1 MWATDLRRLAALA
14 AGAGLLL
21 AAAAVGAQAPVGLPP
36 AKVMPR
42 VDALPIPATPT
53 PVDLEALARGFAGA
67 TGSPALPGA
76 DEPRLIVFISLAMPE
91 AALARLVDQAARAR
105 AQLLLRGLSEG
116 SLPRTAMRIQQLIG
130 TRPVAVQ
137 IDPRAFDR
145 YAIQRV
151 PSFVLARA
159 GGPDTACSGELCA
172 RSDDHVMAAG
182 DVSLDYA
189 LAHFQ
194 RSAPA
199 FAKDAGRFL
208 ARLGRRE

>member
-1 MWATDLRRLAALA
+1 MWAIEFLRLAARVA
-14 AGAGLLL
+14 AAGLLF
-21 AAAAVGAQAPVGLPP
+21 ADVAVRAQALVGLPP

-42 VDALPIPATPT
+42 VDALPVPATQT
-53 PVDLEALARGFAGA
+53 PVDLEALARGFAAA
-67 TGSPALPGA
+67 TGAPTLPGT
-76 DEPRLIVFISLAMPE
+76 DEPRLIVFISLSMPE
-91 AALARLVDQAARAR
+91 AALSRLVDQAARAR

-116 SLPRTAMRIQQLIG
+116 SLPRTAARIQQLIG

-151 PSFVLARA
+151 PAFVLARA
-159 GGPDTACSGELCA
+159 GETDTACSGEQCA
-172 RSDDHVMAAG
+172 RSDEHVMAAG

-189 LAHFQ
+189 LARFQ
-194 RSAPA
+194 RSAPS

>member
-1 MWATDLRRLAALA
+1 VWATDFLRRVALA
-14 AGAGLLL
+14 AALLL
-21 AAAAVGAQAPVGLPP
+21 AAAAVHAQAPVGLPP
-36 AKVMPR
+36 PKVMPR
-42 VDALPIPATPT
+42 VDALPTPATQT
-53 PVDLEALARGFAGA
+53 PVDLEALARGFDAA
-67 TGSPALPGA
+67 SEAPTLPGA
-76 DEPRLIVFISLAMPE
+76 DEPRLIVFISLSMPE
-91 AALARLVDQAARAR
+91 AALSRLVDQAARAR

-116 SLPRTAMRIQQLIG
+116 SLPRTAARIQQLIG

-151 PSFVLARA
+151 PAFVLARA
-159 GGPDTACSGELCA
+159 GRTDTACSGEQCA
-172 RSDDHVMAAG
+172 RSDDHVVAAG

-189 LAHFQ
+189 LDHFQ

>member
-1 MWATDLRRLAALA
+1 MCRLAALA
-14 AGAGLLL
+14 AGVLL
-21 AAAAVGAQAPVGLPP
+21 AATAVRAQAPVGLPP

-42 VDALPIPATPT
+42 VDALPVPATQT
-53 PVDLEALARGFAGA
+53 PVDLEALARGFASA
-67 TGSPALPGA
+67 TGAPSLPGA
-76 DEPRLIVFISLAMPE
+76 DEPRLIVFISLSMPE
-91 AALARLVDQAARAR
+91 ATLARLVDQAARAR
-105 AQLLLRGLSEG
+105 AQLLLRGLSDG
-116 SLPRTAMRIQQLIG
+116 SLPRTATRIQQLIG
-130 TRPVAVQ
+130 TRAVAVQ

-151 PSFVLARA
+151 PSFVLTR
-159 GGPDTACSGELCA
+159 GGEPNTACSGEQCA

-194 RSAPA
+194 RTTPA
-199 FAKDAGRFL
+199 FAKDASRFL

>member
-1 MWATDLRRLAALA
+1 MWATDICRVAALA
-14 AGAGLLL
+14 TGLLL
-21 AAAAVGAQAPVGLPP
+21 AATAVRAQAPVGLPP

-42 VDALPIPATPT
+42 VDALPVPATQT

-67 TGSPALPGA
+67 TGSPTLPGA
-76 DEPRLIVFISLAMPE
+76 DEPRLIVFISLSMPE
-91 AALARLVDQAARAR
+91 ATLARLADQAARAR

-116 SLPRTAMRIQQLIG
+116 SLPRTAARIQQLIG

-159 GGPDTACSGELCA
+159 GGPDTACRGEQCA
-172 RSDDHVMAAG
+172 RADDHVTAAG

-199 FAKDAGRFL
+199 FARDAGRFL

>member
-1 MWATDLRRLAALA
+1 VWATEFLRRAVVAVAAWLSFVA
-14 AGAGLLL
+14 ATAH
-21 AAAAVGAQAPVGLPP
+21 AQAPVGAPP

-42 VDALPIPATPT
+42 VDALPVPATQAPM
-53 PVDLEALARGFAGA
+53 DLETLARGFAAA
-67 TGSPALPGA
+67 TGAPTLPGN
-76 DEPRLIVFISLAMPE
+76 DQPRLIVFISLSMPE
-91 AALARLVDQAARAR
+91 ATLARLVDQAARAR

-116 SLPRTAMRIQQLIG
+116 SLPRTAVRIQQLIG

-159 GGPDTACSGELCA
+159 GGTDTTCSGEQCA

-182 DVSLDYA
+182 DVSLDYV

-194 RSAPA
+194 RAAPA

-208 ARLGRRE
+208 DRLGRRE

>member
-1 MWATDLRRLAALA
+1 MAAH
-14 AGAGLLL
+14 
-21 AAAAVGAQAPVGLPP
+21 AQAPVGPPP

-42 VDALPIPATPT
+42 IDDLPTPLT
-53 PVDLEALARGFAGA
+53 NVPVDLEALARGFTGA
-67 TGSPALPGA
+67 TGAPALPGTT
-76 DEPRLIVFISLAMPE
+76 EPRLIVFISLAMPE
-91 AALARLVDQAARAR
+91 ATLARLVDQAARAR
-105 AQLLLRGLSEG
+105 AQLVLRGLSEG
-116 SLPRTAMRIQQLIG
+116 SLPRTAVRIQQLIG

-151 PSFVLARA
+151 PAFVLARA
-159 GGPDTACSGELCA
+159 GVENTACSGEQCA
-172 RSDDHVMAAG
+172 RSDDHVAAAG

-199 FAKDAGRFL
+199 FAKDAGQFL

>member
-1 MWATDLRRLAALA
+1 VWATDFQRLAALA
-14 AGAGLLL
+14 AGLLL
-21 AAAAVGAQAPVGLPP
+21 TATVLRAQAPVGLPP

-42 VDALPIPATPT
+42 VDALPVPATQT
-53 PVDLEALARGFAGA
+53 PVDLETLARGFAGA
-67 TGSPALPGA
+67 TASPTLPGA
-76 DEPRLIVFISLAMPE
+76 DEPRLFVFISLDMPE
-91 AALARLVDQAARAR
+91 AALSRLVDQAARAR

-116 SLPRTAMRIQQLIG
+116 SLPRTAARIQQLIG

-151 PSFVLARA
+151 PAFVLARA
-159 GGPDTACSGELCA
+159 DGQDTACSGEQCA
-172 RSDDHVMAAG
+172 RPDDHVVAAG

-189 LAHFQ
+189 LVHFQ
-194 RSAPA
+194 RSAPS

-208 ARLGRRE
+208 TRLGRRE

>member
-1 MWATDLRRLAALA
+1 VWVTDSLRHAVLA
-14 AGAGLLL
+14 AGLLL
-21 AAAAVGAQAPVGLPP
+21 TAGAVRAQAPVSLPP

-42 VDALPIPATPT
+42 IDALPVPATQT

-67 TGSPALPGA
+67 TGSPTLTGA
-76 DEPRLIVFISLAMPE
+76 DEPRLIVFISLGMPE
-91 AALARLVDQAARAR
+91 AALSRLVNQAARAR

-116 SLPRTAMRIQQLIG
+116 SLPRTAARIQQLIG

-151 PSFVLARA
+151 PAFVLTRT
-159 GGPDTACSGELCA
+159 GTQDTACSGEQCA

-189 LAHFQ
+189 LGHFQ
-194 RSAPA
+194 GSAPA

>member
-1 MWATDLRRLAALA
+1 MWATDFHRLSAVA
-14 AGAGLLL
+14 AGLLL
-21 AAAAVGAQAPVGLPP
+21 AATVVRAQAPVGLPP

-42 VDALPIPATPT
+42 VDALPVPATQT
-53 PVDLEALARGFAGA
+53 PVDLEALARGFAA
-67 TGSPALPGA
+67 TSGSPTLPGA
-76 DEPRLIVFISLAMPE
+76 DEPRLIVFISLSMPE
-91 AALARLVDQAARAR
+91 ATLARLVDQAARAR

-116 SLPRTAMRIQQLIG
+116 SLPRTAARIQQLIG
-130 TRPVAVQ
+130 MRPVAVQ

-159 GGPDTACSGELCA
+159 GGQDAACRGEQCA
-172 RSDDHVMAAG
+172 RADDHVMAAG

-189 LAHFQ
+189 LDHFQ

-199 FAKDAGRFL
+199 FARDAGRFL
-208 ARLGRRE
+208 TRLGRRE

>member
-1 MWATDLRRLAALA
+1 MWATDFHRLAALA
-14 AGAGLLL
+14 AGLLL
-21 AAAAVGAQAPVGLPP
+21 TATAVRAQAPVRLPP

-42 VDALPIPATPT
+42 VDALPVPVTQT
-53 PVDLEALARGFAGA
+53 PVDLEALARGFTSSTGA
-67 TGSPALPGA
+67 PALPGA
-76 DEPRLIVFISLAMPE
+76 DEPRLFVFISLAMPE
-91 AALARLVDQAARAR
+91 ATLSRLVDQAARAR

-116 SLPRTAMRIQQLIG
+116 SLPRTAARIQQLIG

-151 PSFVLARA
+151 PAFVLARA
-159 GGPDTACSGELCA
+159 GGTATACNGEQCA
-172 RSDDHVMAAG
+172 RSDDHVVAAG

-189 LAHFQ
+189 LDHFQ
-194 RSAPA
+194 RLAPA

>member
-1 MWATDLRRLAALA
+1 MWATDFHRLAALV
-14 AGAGLLL
+14 AGLLL
-21 AAAAVGAQAPVGLPP
+21 TATAVRAQAPVGLPP

-42 VDALPIPATPT
+42 VDALPVPATET
-53 PVDLEALARGFAGA
+53 PLDLEALARGFAGA
-67 TGSPALPGA
+67 SGSPTLPGA
-76 DEPRLIVFISLAMPE
+76 DEPRLIVFISLSMPE
-91 AALARLVDQAARAR
+91 ATLARLVDQAARAR
-105 AQLLLRGLSEG
+105 AQLLLRGLTEG
-116 SLPRTAMRIQQLIG
+116 SLPRTAARIQQLIG

-137 IDPRAFDR
+137 IDPRAFDQ

-151 PSFVLARA
+151 PAFVLARA
-159 GGPDTACSGELCA
+159 GTQNTACSGGQCA
-172 RSDDHVMAAG
+172 RSDDHVVAAG

-208 ARLGRRE
+208 TRLGRRE

>member
-1 MWATDLRRLAALA
+1 VWATDLHRLAVVA
-14 AGAGLLL
+14 AGLLL
-21 AAAAVGAQAPVGLPP
+21 AATAARAQAPFGLPP

-42 VDALPIPATPT
+42 VDALPMPATQT

-67 TGSPALPGA
+67 TGSPKLPGA
-76 DEPRLIVFISLAMPE
+76 DEPRLIVFISLSMPE
-91 AALARLVDQAARAR
+91 DALSRLVDQAARAR

-116 SLPRTAMRIQQLIG
+116 SLPRTAARIQQLIG
-130 TRPVAVQ
+130 TRTVAVQ

-159 GGPDTACSGELCA
+159 GGPEMACSGELCA

>member
-1 MWATDLRRLAALA
+1 MWVTDSLRLAVLA
-14 AGAGLLL
+14 AGLLL
-21 AAAAVGAQAPVGLPP
+21 TAGAVRAQAPVGLPP

-42 VDALPIPATPT
+42 IDALPAPATQT
-53 PVDLEALARGFAGA
+53 PVDLEALARGFADA
-67 TGSPALPGA
+67 TGSPTLTGA

-91 AALARLVDQAARAR
+91 AALSRLVDQAARAR

-116 SLPRTAMRIQQLIG
+116 SLPRTAARIQQLIG

-145 YAIQRV
+145 YAIKRV
-151 PSFVLARA
+151 PAFVLARA
-159 GGPDTACSGELCA
+159 GATDTACSGEQCA
-172 RSDDHVMAAG
+172 RSDDHVVAAG

-189 LAHFQ
+189 LEHFQ
-194 RSAPA
+194 RSAPT
-199 FAKDAGRFL
+199 FANDAGRFL

>member
-1 MWATDLRRLAALA
+1 VWATDICRLAALA
-14 AGAGLLL
+14 AELLL
-21 AAAAVGAQAPVGLPP
+21 ATTAVRAQAPVGLPP

-42 VDALPIPATPT
+42 VDALPVPATQS
-53 PVDLEALARGFAGA
+53 PVDLEALARGFADA
-67 TGSPALPGA
+67 TGSPTLPGT
-76 DEPRLIVFISLAMPE
+76 DEPRLIVFISLSMPE
-91 AALARLVDQAARAR
+91 ATLARLVDQAARAR
-105 AQLLLRGLSEG
+105 AQLLLRGLSDG
-116 SLPRTAMRIQQLIG
+116 SLPRTAARIQQLIG
-130 TRPVAVQ
+130 TRAVAVQ

-159 GGPDTACSGELCA
+159 GGQDAACSGEQCSRA
-172 RSDDHVMAAG
+172 DDHVMVAG

-194 RSAPA
+194 RTTPA

-208 ARLGRRE
+208 TRLGRRE

>member
-1 MWATDLRRLAALA
+1 MWATDTCRLAALA
-14 AGAGLLL
+14 AGLLL
-21 AAAAVGAQAPVGLPP
+21 AATAVRAQAPVGLPP
-36 AKVMPR
+36 AKVTPR
-42 VDALPIPATPT
+42 VDALPVPATQT
-53 PVDLEALARGFAGA
+53 PVDLEALARGFAAA
-67 TGSPALPGA
+67 TGAPTLPGA
-76 DEPRLIVFISLAMPE
+76 DEPRLIIFISLSMPE
-91 AALARLVDQAARAR
+91 ATLARLVDQAARAR
-105 AQLLLRGLSEG
+105 AQLLLRGLSDG
-116 SLPRTAMRIQQLIG
+116 SLPRTAARIQQLIG
-130 TRPVAVQ
+130 TRPVTVQ

-159 GGPDTACSGELCA
+159 GAHDTTCSGEQCA

-194 RSAPA
+194 RTTPA

-208 ARLGRRE
+208 TRLGRRE

>member
-1 MWATDLRRLAALA
+1 MWATDSHRHAV
-14 AGAGLLL
+14 L
-21 AAAAVGAQAPVGLPP
+21 AAALLLTAGALRAQAPVGLPP
-36 AKVMPR
+36 AKLMPR
-42 VDALPIPATPT
+42 IDALPVPATQT

-67 TGSPALPGA
+67 TGSPTLPGA
-76 DEPRLIVFISLAMPE
+76 DEPRLIVFISLGMPE
-91 AALARLVDQAARAR
+91 VALSRLVDQAARAR

-116 SLPRTAMRIQQLIG
+116 SLPRTAARIQQLIG

-151 PSFVLARA
+151 PAFVLARA
-159 GGPDTACSGELCA
+159 GGTDSACSGEQCA
-172 RSDDHVMAAG
+172 RSDDHVVVAG
-182 DVSLDYA
+182 DVSLGYA
-189 LAHFQ
+189 LEHFQ
-194 RSAPA
+194 RSAPT

>member
-1 MWATDLRRLAALA
+1 MWATDSLRLAVLA
-14 AGAGLLL
+14 AGLLL
-21 AAAAVGAQAPVGLPP
+21 TAGAVRAQAPVGLPP
-36 AKVMPR
+36 AKAMPR
-42 VDALPIPATPT
+42 VDALPVPATQT

-67 TGSPALPGA
+67 AGSPTLPGA
-76 DEPRLIVFISLAMPE
+76 DEPRLLVFISLGMPE
-91 AALARLVDQAARAR
+91 AALSRLVDQAARAR

-116 SLPRTAMRIQQLIG
+116 SLPRTAARIQQLIG

-151 PSFVLARA
+151 PAFVLARA
-159 GGPDTACSGELCA
+159 GGTATACSGEQCA

-189 LAHFQ
+189 LNHVQ

>member
-1 MWATDLRRLAALA
+1 MWATDFHRLAALA
-14 AGAGLLL
+14 AGLLL
-21 AAAAVGAQAPVGLPP
+21 TATVLRAQAPVGLPP
-36 AKVMPR
+36 AKVIPR
-42 VDALPIPATPT
+42 VDALPVPATQT
-53 PVDLEALARGFAGA
+53 PVDLEALARGFASA
-67 TGSPALPGA
+67 AGSPALPGA
-76 DEPRLIVFISLAMPE
+76 DEPRLIVFISLGMPE
-91 AALARLVDQAARAR
+91 AALSRLVDQAARAR

-116 SLPRTAMRIQQLIG
+116 SLPRTAARIKKLIG

-145 YAIQRV
+145 YAIRRV
-151 PSFVLARA
+151 PAFVLARA
-159 GGPDTACSGELCA
+159 GGTDPACSGEQCA
-172 RSDDHVMAAG
+172 RSDDHVIAAG

-189 LAHFQ
+189 LDHFQ

>member
-1 MWATDLRRLAALA
+1 MWATEFLYRTALA
-14 AGAGLLL
+14 AALLL
-21 AAAAVGAQAPVGLPP
+21 AAAAVHAQAPVGLPP
-36 AKVMPR
+36 PKVMPR
-42 VDALPIPATPT
+42 VDALPTPATKT
-53 PVDLEALARGFAGA
+53 PVDLEALARGFASA
-67 TGSPALPGA
+67 TGAPAMPGA
-76 DEPRLIVFISLAMPE
+76 DEPRLIVFISLGMPE
-91 AALARLVDQAARAR
+91 AALSRLVDQAARAR

-116 SLPRTAMRIQQLIG
+116 SLPRTAARIQQLIG

-151 PSFVLARA
+151 PAFVLARA
-159 GGPDTACSGELCA
+159 GAQDTACSGGQCA
-172 RSDDHVMAAG
+172 RSDDHVVAAG

-189 LAHFQ
+189 LDHFQ

>member
-1 MWATDLRRLAALA
+1 VWATDFHRLAALA
-14 AGAGLLL
+14 AGLLL
-21 AAAAVGAQAPVGLPP
+21 TAMALRAQPPVGLPP

-42 VDALPIPATPT
+42 VDTLPVPATQT

-67 TGSPALPGA
+67 SGSPALPGA
-76 DEPRLIVFISLAMPE
+76 DEPRLIVFISLSMPE
-91 AALARLVDQAARAR
+91 ATLARLVDQAARAR
-105 AQLLLRGLSEG
+105 AQLLLRGLTEG
-116 SLPRTAMRIQQLIG
+116 SLPRTAARIQQLIG

-151 PSFVLARA
+151 PAFVLARA
-159 GGPDTACSGELCA
+159 GGPAIACSGEQCA
-172 RSDDHVMAAG
+172 RSDDHVVAAG

-189 LAHFQ
+189 LDHFQ

-208 ARLGRRE
+208 ARLSRRE

>member
-1 MWATDLRRLAALA
+1 MWATDFHRLAALA
-14 AGAGLLL
+14 TGLLL
-21 AAAAVGAQAPVGLPP
+21 TVMAVRAQAPVGPPP

-42 VDALPIPATPT
+42 VDALPVPATQT
-53 PVDLEALARGFAGA
+53 PVDLEALARGFAAA
-67 TGSPALPGA
+67 TGSPTLPGA
-76 DEPRLIVFISLAMPE
+76 DEPRLFVFISLGMPE
-91 AALARLVDQAARAR
+91 AALSRLVDQAARAR

-116 SLPRTAMRIQQLIG
+116 SLPRTAARIQQLIG

-151 PSFVLARA
+151 PAFVLARA
-159 GGPDTACSGELCA
+159 GGTDSACSGEQCA
-172 RSDDHVMAAG
+172 RSDDHVVVAG
-182 DVSLDYA
+182 DVSLGYA
-189 LAHFQ
+189 LEHFQ
-194 RSAPA
+194 RSAPT

>member
-1 MWATDLRRLAALA
+1 VWATEFLRLSARVAAV
-14 AGAGLLL
+14 GLWF

-36 AKVMPR
+36 SKVMPR
-42 VDALPIPATPT
+42 IDALPAPATQVPL
-53 PVDLEALARGFAGA
+53 DLEALARGFASA
-67 TGSPALPGA
+67 TGAPPLPSA
-76 DEPRLIVFISLAMPE
+76 DEPRLIVFISLSMPE
-91 AALARLVDQAARAR
+91 ATLARLVDQAAHAR

-116 SLPRTAMRIQQLIG
+116 SLPRTAARIQQLIG

-151 PSFVLARA
+151 PSFVLAR
-159 GGPDTACSGELCA
+159 GGELNTACSGEQCA
-172 RSDDHVMAAG
+172 RSDDHVIATG

>member
-1 MWATDLRRLAALA
+1 MWATDFHRLAALA
-14 AGAGLLL
+14 AGLLL
-21 AAAAVGAQAPVGLPP
+21 TATAVRAQAPVGLPP
-36 AKVMPR
+36 VKVMPR
-42 VDALPIPATPT
+42 VDALPVPATQT

-67 TGSPALPGA
+67 PGAPTLPGA
-76 DEPRLIVFISLAMPE
+76 DEPRLIVFISLSMPE
-91 AALARLVDQAARAR
+91 ATLARLVDQAARAP

-116 SLPRTAMRIQQLIG
+116 SLPRTAARIRQLIG

-151 PSFVLARA
+151 PAFVLARA
-159 GGPDTACSGELCA
+159 GGTDTACRGEQCA
-172 RSDDHVMAAG
+172 QSDDHVVAAG

-189 LAHFQ
+189 LNHFQ

>member
-1 MWATDLRRLAALA
+1 MWATDRRCLAALA
-14 AGAGLLL
+14 AAGLLV
-21 AAAAVGAQAPVGLPP
+21 AAAAVRAQAPVGQPP

-42 VDALPIPATPT
+42 VDALPAPATQA
-53 PVDLEALARGFAGA
+53 PVDLEALARGFAAA
-67 TGSPALPGA
+67 TAASPMSGT
-76 DEPRLIVFISLAMPE
+76 DEPRLIVFISLSMPE

-105 AQLLLRGLSEG
+105 AQVVLRGLSEG
-116 SLPRTAMRIQQLIG
+116 SLPRTAARIQQLIG

-159 GGPDTACSGELCA
+159 GGQDSACSGEQCA
-172 RSDDHVMAAG
+172 RSDDHLMAAG
-182 DVSLDYA
+182 DVSLDYV

-194 RSAPA
+194 RSAPS
-199 FAKDAGRFL
+199 FAKDAGRYL

>member
-1 MWATDLRRLAALA
+1 VWATEILRRALLAVAAALSVV
-14 AGAGLLL
+14 
-21 AAAAVGAQAPVGLPP
+21 AAAAHAQAPVGAPA

-42 VDALPIPATPT
+42 VDALPVPATQT
-53 PVDLEALARGFAGA
+53 PVDLEALARGFATA
-67 TGSPALPGA
+67 TGAPALPGA
-76 DEPRLIVFISLAMPE
+76 DEPRLIVFISLSMPE
-91 AALARLVDQAARAR
+91 ATLTRLVDQAARAR

-116 SLPRTAMRIQQLIG
+116 SLPRTAARIQQLIG

-151 PSFVLARA
+151 PSFVLTR
-159 GGPDTACSGELCA
+159 GGEPNTACSGEQCA
-172 RSDDHVMAAG
+172 RSDDHVIATG

-194 RSAPA
+194 RLAPA

-208 ARLGRRE
+208 DRLGRRE